1 MNLAF
6 VIDFVVEMSS
16 AQMVDENHI
25 LRFLKLQEK
34 NISIKQ
40 STISGNENIRQL
52 FLLRK
57 ISFYITPRCMVCI
70 KVHCTMLL
78 AFTLRTSM

>member
-34 NISIKQ
+34 K
-40 STISGNENIRQL
+40 
-52 FLLRK
+52 K
-57 ISFYITPRCMVCI
+57 ITFQ
-70 KVHCTMLL
+70 
-78 AFTLRTSM
+78 